1 MKTNVKTL
9 SDLDL
14 AIMLEDQF
22 GTENLIKAPSGI
34 WHFTGLIWRL
44 LSDDELKAAATI
56 LLAERV
62 DSVMRSRL
70 SGMLEVFKTYNWIS
84 NAEFELGDPSIVVM
98 EDGYRAYSAGAWN
111 KIDADRELRRRI
123 CLPASYTEA
132 RPEQFDKF
140 LRDILCDADGRP
152 LTDREALT
160 ELIWEMLGY
169 CLATHARYERCFILC
184 GPGAN
189 GKSVLG
195 AIAKAMVGRANTA
208 SVQPSQ
214 MNSVFQRSN
223 LEGKLLN
230 LVTELNQKEELQD
243 GLLKAIVSGE
253 MMSVE
258 RKYDDVREI
267 EPFAKHI
274 ILTNHLPRISDYSDG
289 LFRRVSIIPLQRQFL
304 GNAADPLL
312 ITKLTWELDAITSRA
327 LDALGRLIDRH
338 GNFTEPPICTAAKS
352 TWRSDNNHIMQY
364 LAERVY
370 KAPSASVSVQ
380 AMYSS
385 RMFNVRTCALDALGR
400 LIDRHGNFT
409 EPPICTAAKDTWRSD
424 NNHIMQY
431 LAERVYKAPSAS
443 VSVQAMYDDYRNWF
457 ASTGLRGQLGRK
469 QFANRVEAADI
480 AKSSRRSQG
489 YFFMNVNLR

>member
-34 WHFTGLIWRL
+34 WHFNGLTWRL

-70 SGMLEVFKTYNWIS
+70 SGMLEVFNTYNWIS
-84 NAEFELGDPSIVVM
+84 NVDFELGDPSIVVM
-98 EDGYRAYSAGAWN
+98 ADGYRACNSGAWN

-132 RPEQFDKF
+132 RPEQFDTF
-140 LRDILCDADGRP
+140 LRDILCDAEGKP
-152 LTDREALT
+152 LTDSKALT

-169 CLATHARYERCFILC
+169 CLATHTRYERCFILC

-195 AIAKAMVGRANTA
+195 AVAKAMVGRTNTA
-208 SVQPSQ
+208 SVQPAQ
-214 MNSVFQRSN
+214 MGSVFQRSN

-258 RKYDDVREI
+258 RKFQPVREI

-274 ILTNHLPRISDYSDG
+274 ILTNHLPRIRDYSDG

-304 GNAADPLL
+304 GSTADPLL
-312 ITKLTWELDAITSRA
+312 INKLTGELDAITSRA
-327 LDALGRLIDRH
+327 LDALGGSLIETATSLNHRAALPQKIH
-338 GNFTEPPICTAAKS
+338 GDQTTITSCSISQSAYIPPPMAASPYRICMKIIA
-352 TWRSDNNHIMQY
+352 
-364 LAERVY
+364 
-370 KAPSASVSVQ
+370 
-380 AMYSS
+380 
-385 RMFNVRTCALDALGR
+385 
-400 LIDRHGNFT
+400 
-409 EPPICTAAKDTWRSD
+409 
-424 NNHIMQY
+424 
-431 LAERVYKAPSAS
+431 
-443 VSVQAMYDDYRNWF
+443 
-457 ASTGLRGQLGRK
+457 TGLPPLVCADSWAANSLPTALRLLASQNPRGAVRATFL
-469 QFANRVEAADI
+469 
-480 AKSSRRSQG
+480 
-489 YFFMNVNLR
+489 

>member
-1 MKTNVKTL
+1 
-9 SDLDL
+9 
-14 AIMLEDQF
+14 
-22 GTENLIKAPSGI
+22 
-34 WHFTGLIWRL
+34 
-44 LSDDELKAAATI
+44 
-56 LLAERV
+56 
-62 DSVMRSRL
+62 MRSRL
-70 SGMLEVFKTYNWIS
+70 SGMLEVFKTYNWTS
-84 NAEFELGDPSIVVM
+84 NATFELGDPNIVVM
-98 EDGYRAYSAGAWN
+98 ADGYRAYSSGAWN

-132 RPEQFDKF
+132 RPEQFDTF
-140 LRDILCDADGRP
+140 LRDILCDAEGKP
-152 LTDREALT
+152 LTDSEALT

-169 CLATHARYERCFILC
+169 CLATHTRYERCFILC

-195 AIAKAMVGRANTA
+195 AVAKAMVGRTNTA
-208 SVQPSQ
+208 SVQPAQ
-214 MNSVFQRSN
+214 MGSVFQRSN

-258 RKYDDVREI
+258 RKFQEVREI

-304 GNAADPLL
+304 GASADPLL
-312 ITKLTWELDAITSRA
+312 INKLTGELDAITSRA

-338 GNFTEPPICTAAKS
+338 GNFTEPESCFAAKN

-370 KAPSASVSVQ
+370 ETPQGSVSV
-380 AMYSS
+380 
-385 RMFNVRTCALDALGR
+385 
-400 LIDRHGNFT
+400 
-409 EPPICTAAKDTWRSD
+409 KD
-424 NNHIMQY
+424 
-431 LAERVYKAPSAS
+431 
-443 VSVQAMYDDYRNWF
+443 MYDDYRNWF

-469 QFANRVEAADI
+469 QFSNRVEAAGVT
-480 AKSSRRSQG
+480 KSSRRSQG
-489 YFFMNVNLR
+489 YFFENVSLR

>member
-1 MKTNVKTL
+1 
-9 SDLDL
+9 
-14 AIMLEDQF
+14 
-22 GTENLIKAPSGI
+22 
-34 WHFTGLIWRL
+34 
-44 LSDDELKAAATI
+44 
-56 LLAERV
+56 
-62 DSVMRSRL
+62 
-70 SGMLEVFKTYNWIS
+70 
-84 NAEFELGDPSIVVM
+84 M
-98 EDGYRAYSAGAWN
+98 EDGYRAYSAGAWT
-111 KIDADRELRRRI
+111 KIEADRELRRRI

-140 LRDILCDADGRP
+140 LRDILCDAESKP
-152 LTDREALT
+152 LTDHKALT

-169 CLATHARYERCFILC
+169 CLATHTRYERCFILC

-258 RKYDDVREI
+258 RKFQPVREI

-304 GNAADPLL
+304 GASADPLL
-312 ITKLTWELDAITSRA
+312 INKLTGELDAITSRA
-327 LDALGRLIDRH
+327 LDALGRLIDRN
-338 GNFTEPPICTAAKS
+338 GNFTEPPICA
-352 TWRSDNNHIMQY
+352 
-364 LAERVY
+364 
-370 KAPSASVSVQ
+370 
-380 AMYSS
+380 
-385 RMFNVRTCALDALGR
+385 
-400 LIDRHGNFT
+400 
-409 EPPICTAAKDTWRSD
+409 AAKDTWRSD

-431 LAERVYKAPSAS
+431 LAERVYEAPSAN
-443 VSVQAMYDDYRNWF
+443 VSVHAMYEDYRNWF

>member
-1 MKTNVKTL
+1 MKTNVNNL

-14 AIMLEDQF
+14 AKMLEDQF
-22 GTENLIKAPSGI
+22 GTENLLKSNSGI
-34 WHFTGLIWRL
+34 WHFDGLIWRR
-44 LSDDELKAAATI
+44 LSDDELKAAATT
-56 LLAERV
+56 LQAERV
-62 DSVMRSRL
+62 DRVMRSRL
-70 SGMLEVFKTYNWIS
+70 SGMLEVFKTYNWIP
-84 NAEFELGDPSIVVM
+84 NVDFEQGDPSIVVM
-98 EDGYRAYSAGAWN
+98 ADGYRAYNSGAWN

-123 CLPASYTEA
+123 CLPASYTGA
-132 RPEQFDKF
+132 RPVQFDKF
-140 LRDILCDADGRP
+140 LRDILCDVDGRP
-152 LTDREALT
+152 LADREALT

-169 CLATHARYERCFILC
+169 CLATHTRYERCFILC

-195 AIAKAMVGRANTA
+195 AIAKAMVGRTNTA
-208 SVQPSQ
+208 SVQPAQ
-214 MNSVFQRSN
+214 MGSVFQRSN

-258 RKYDDVREI
+258 RKFDDVREI

-304 GNAADPLL
+304 GATADPLL
-312 ITKLTWELDAITSRA
+312 IDKLTGELDAITSRA
-327 LDALGRLIDRH
+327 LDALGRLIDR
-338 GNFTEPPICTAAKS
+338 N
-352 TWRSDNNHIMQY
+352 
-364 LAERVY
+364 
-370 KAPSASVSVQ
+370 
-380 AMYSS
+380 
-385 RMFNVRTCALDALGR
+385 
-400 LIDRHGNFT
+400 GNFT

-431 LAERVYKAPSAS
+431 LAERVYEAPHGS
-443 VSVQAMYDDYRNWF
+443 VSVQVMYEDYRNWF

-469 QFANRVEAADI
+469 QFANRVEAARVT
-480 AKSSRRSQG
+480 KSSRRSQG
-489 YFFMNVNLR
+489 YFFMNVDLR

>member
-1 MKTNVKTL
+1 MKVSVSDL

-14 AIMLEDQF
+14 ARLLEDYF
-22 GTENLIKAPSGI
+22 GTENLLKSE
-34 WHFTGLIWRL
+34 TGVWYFDDLIWRK
-44 LSDDELKAAATI
+44 LSNEELKATATT

-62 DSVMRSRL
+62 TKVMRNNL
-70 SGMLEVFKTYNWIS
+70 SNMLEVFKTYNWIS
-84 NAEFELGDPSIVVM
+84 NADFELGDPSIVVM
-98 EDGYRAYSAGAWN
+98 ADGYRAYSSGAWN

-132 RPEQFDKF
+132 RPEQFDAF

-169 CLATHARYERCFILC
+169 CLATHTRYERCFILC

-195 AIAKAMVGRANTA
+195 AVAKAMVGRANTA
-208 SVQPSQ
+208 SIQPAQ
-214 MNSVFQRSN
+214 MGSVFQRSN

-258 RKYDDVREI
+258 RKFQEVREI

-274 ILTNHLPRISDYSDG
+274 ILTNHMPRISDYSDG

-304 GNAADPLL
+304 GASADPLL
-312 ITKLTWELDAITSRA
+312 INKLTGELDAITSRA
-327 LDALGRLIDRH
+327 LDALGRLIDRN
-338 GNFTEPPICTAAKS
+338 GNFTEPESCLAAKN

-370 KAPSASVSVQ
+370 ETPQGSVSV
-380 AMYSS
+380 
-385 RMFNVRTCALDALGR
+385 
-400 LIDRHGNFT
+400 
-409 EPPICTAAKDTWRSD
+409 KD
-424 NNHIMQY
+424 
-431 LAERVYKAPSAS
+431 
-443 VSVQAMYDDYRNWF
+443 MYDDYRNWF

-469 QFANRVEAADI
+469 QFANRVESAGV

-489 YFFMNVNLR
+489 YFFENVSLR